1 MTWFGYVFD
10 VVAESSVQS
19 STCTLWVHFEAGYK
33 HEQWDEFIVKKWYT
47 VNGDDI
53 TVSYFKVGHKKLL

>member
-1 MTWFGYVFD
+1 MGNRFFFTLILKRLIFPHELTWFGYVFD

-33 HEQWDEFIVKKWYT
+33 HEQWDEFIVK
-47 VNGDDI
+47 
-53 TVSYFKVGHKKLL
+53 